1 MEVWKEK
8 PNQQV
13 LIMKR
18 HLPNILLKEYSTRG
32 ILDTLFTPKIQHSI
46 FENVVDG
53 MKQAVKDNKKEFMLC
68 SIPQLEANIVI
79 TKENYLSA
87 LKSSLEYFIK
97 VEDYRKCSQIDIL
110 YKELE
115 KDGSKSTK

>member
-13 LIMKR
+13 PIMKR

-32 ILDTLFTPKIQHSI
+32 ILDTLFAPKIQHSI

>member
-1 MEVWKEK
+1 
-8 PNQQV
+8 
-13 LIMKR
+13 
-18 HLPNILLKEYSTRG
+18 
-32 ILDTLFTPKIQHSI
+32 
-46 FENVVDG
+46 
-53 MKQAVKDNKKEFMLC
+53 
-68 SIPQLEANIVI
+68 LEANIVI

>member
-1 MEVWKEK
+1 
-8 PNQQV
+8 
-13 LIMKR
+13 MKR

-32 ILDTLFTPKIQHSI
+32 ILDTLFAPKMQHSL

-68 SIPQLEANIVI
+68 AIPQLEANIVI

-97 VEDYRKCSQIDIL
+97 VEDYRKCSQIDSL

-115 KDGSKSTK
+115 KNGPQPTK

>member
-1 MEVWKEK
+1 MKVKLK
-8 PNQQV
+8 LNQQV
-13 LIMKR
+13 PIMKR

-32 ILDTLFTPKIQHSI
+32 ILDTLFAPKIQHSI

-53 MKQAVKDNKKEFMLC
+53 MKQAVKDNKKEFTVC
-68 SIPQLEANIVI
+68 AIPQLEANIVI